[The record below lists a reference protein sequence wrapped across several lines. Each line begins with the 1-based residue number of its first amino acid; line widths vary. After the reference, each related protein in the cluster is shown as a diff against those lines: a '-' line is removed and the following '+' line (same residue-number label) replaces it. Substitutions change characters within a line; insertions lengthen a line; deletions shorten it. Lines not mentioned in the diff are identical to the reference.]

1 MRGGALQGGR
11 STTPRIIYKGNFMN
25 ISVKIETQISKE
37 EFDKGIVPE
46 IYTVVFKSK
55 DEASFRDISDNVRAY
70 IRESF
75 SPEVEK

>member
-1 MRGGALQGGR
+1 
-11 STTPRIIYKGNFMN
+11 MN

-46 IYTVVFKSK
+46 AYTVVFKPK

-70 IRESF
+70 IRENF